1 MTGSLTNPNYIV
13 AAIISGSWTVKRSP
27 DTSSRYIPGSTVL
40 QVAADSG
47 LLDGLNGSSAAV
59 NMGRA
64 VPAAPVPPPAAPVRP
79 PAARPAVPDV
89 SPIPANFD
97 MPLAD
102 PVPAPLP
109 AAAAPPPPV
118 AITDC
123 SDREASNAATD
134 CAMAPP
140 PKKAAVP
147 IAVAPAQPTRHPPA
161 EPAQSLSSM
170 HVTRAVLTKVAAGTG
185 IGLSF
190 GLLAWLLRGGGTWLT
205 LLLYALP
212 LWRRIVALI
221 AIIRRKLGG
230 KEPQPPPD
238 TVRSR
243 DDTDEIYPSM
253 SIS

>member
-1 MTGSLTNPNYIV
+1 
-13 AAIISGSWTVKRSP
+13 
-27 DTSSRYIPGSTVL
+27 
-40 QVAADSG
+40 
-47 LLDGLNGSSAAV
+47 
-59 NMGRA
+59 
-64 VPAAPVPPPAAPVRP
+64 
-79 PAARPAVPDV
+79 
-89 SPIPANFD
+89 
-97 MPLAD
+97 
-102 PVPAPLP
+102 
-109 AAAAPPPPV
+109 
-118 AITDC
+118 
-123 SDREASNAATD
+123 
-134 CAMAPP
+134 MAPP